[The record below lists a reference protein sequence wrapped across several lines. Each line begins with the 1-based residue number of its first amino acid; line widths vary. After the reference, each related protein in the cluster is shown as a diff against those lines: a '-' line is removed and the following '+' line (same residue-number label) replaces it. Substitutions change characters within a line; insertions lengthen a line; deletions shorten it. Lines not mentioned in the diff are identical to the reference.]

1 MAAQITSEF
10 MVGVTEKIKDAM
22 ETACE
27 FSGMKPSQYARQAIV
42 EKLVREGFIHRP
54 TFKKFDN
61 SLPPMPGPAE

>member
-42 EKLVREGFIHRP
+42 E
-54 TFKKFDN
+54 
-61 SLPPMPGPAE
+61 